1 MSFYAFH
8 PHTREFVGVV
18 YGQPDLNTPGEF
30 LQPAFT
36 VVEEPMPAQ
45 EGYKQVLQGGDALGT
60 GSVWELVEDRRSEV
74 WYDENGLQVQIDL
87 GPLPV
92 EAVTTTPRPSAAH
105 VWQGGAW
112 TIDPAL
118 LPPPVATPWQIRKAL
133 NQLGLRQQ
141 VEATIA
147 GSGDVE
153 LQDAWQY
160 TSLFERNH
168 PLVIGMGPI
177 LGKTEQEIDAVFAL
191 AVTL

>member
-1 MSFYAFH
+1 MPFYAFDMY
-8 PHTREFVGVV
+8 TREYTGTVDGDQNPVR
-18 YGQPDLNTPGEF
+18 PNEM

-36 VVEEPMPAQ
+36 VDIEPMPATQ
-45 EGYKQVLQGGDALGT
+45 GFKQVLQGGDAFGV
-60 GSVWELVEDRRSEV
+60 GSVWALVEDRRAEV
-74 WYDENGLQVQIDL
+74 WYDENGAQVTIPL
-87 GPLPV
+87 GPLPA
-92 EAVTTTPRPSAAH
+92 EAVTTTPRPSIAH

-112 TIDPAL
+112 VVDPSL
-118 LPPPVATPWQIRKAL
+118 VPPIAATPWQIRKAL

-147 GSGDVE
+147 GSADVE